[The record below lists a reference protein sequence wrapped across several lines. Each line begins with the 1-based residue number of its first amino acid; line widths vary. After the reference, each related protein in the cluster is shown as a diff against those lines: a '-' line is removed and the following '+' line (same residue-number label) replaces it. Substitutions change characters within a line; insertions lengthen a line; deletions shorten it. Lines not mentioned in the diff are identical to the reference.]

1 VRDRGPVP
9 FESRIPLEDHLN
21 ELAAGRCA
29 RGIADAAGDRLQAN
43 IKHLTPIGNP
53 LDPNRSAGRP
63 PGTARESVERSAV
76 EDFIG
81 PGGRGYRVLALT
93 RDPIFPYIEWNTRPH
108 IIRPRLDRAPATTI
122 ATRRPRR
129 LGNDPQAAVTWI
141 GRGGR
146 RVFAH
151 EVHHPGTRGVH
162 PFSRGS
168 LELLGQ
174 LDGVARDPL
183 QAFERELVRRAA

>member
-93 RDPIFPYIEWNTRPH
+93 RDPIFPYIEW
-108 IIRPRLDRAPATTI
+108 
-122 ATRRPRR
+122 
-129 LGNDPQAAVTWI
+129 TWI